1 MSFAR
6 YGTTLL
12 SVLVLPLFNLV
23 ASGALAQEL
32 DTLSVPPSTTAHALG
47 QRPIIDGVVAGDIA
61 WEGVTPATGFRQ
73 VRPDDGQPATQRTE
87 VRVGYTEDALY
98 IGLIAYESDPAQI
111 IVTDSRRDSPLDDTD
126 SFRVIIDGMLD
137 RQNGFVFGTNP
148 AGLQFDAQVI
158 NEGSSG
164 GFGGGGGP
172 GFRGGGG
179 GFNLNWDTT
188 WEVEAQIHDYGWSAE
203 MEIPFTSLRYGN
215 GAEQTWGINFQRNIR
230 HNNEIAYWAPLERQ
244 FDINRVSEA
253 GIIEGIQVPNQ
264 RALQFTPYVLG
275 SAERGGSIVSGTAD
289 QQELGF
295 DFKYSITP
303 SLVLDGTYNTDF
315 AQVEADEL
323 QVNLDRFSLFFPE
336 KRPFFLENAGQFS
349 VGNPREVELFF
360 SRRIGVGASGTQLP
374 IEGGARLTGKVGN
387 NTNIGL
393 LQMRTESVDGLV
405 SQNDFSVA
413 RVNQELG
420 NRSTIGM
427 MYIER
432 DGDGAALDNPG
443 EDYNRTMAVD
453 GRWGIGDT
461 TLITSWV
468 ARTDSPHLSGRDA
481 AGGVQVQYQDEDW
494 NLSGGYSEV
503 RENFNPEVGFLSR
516 RAFRKWDAG
525 WRYSYRPQDWW
536 NLHELRP
543 HMNYRGYWGF
553 DGFQETGNLHVD
565 NHWEFES
572 GMEVHTGMNFTLEGV
587 REPFEI
593 VDGVWVPAGTYE
605 HSELQPVIWTNQAA
619 PLSLNV
625 RGNVGGFFG
634 GDRVTTDTTVR
645 YQLDERFSTEVSWNR
660 SDISLPVANG
670 DFTVNLARLRVSYS
684 FTPNISLQT
693 LVQYNDRDDV
703 VAANVRFAWLQSA
716 NAGFYLVYNE
726 VDEFSGLNMPNS
738 GYERENARQF
748 ILKYSRILNI
758 FN

>member
-1 MSFAR
+1 MRIIR
-6 YGTTLL
+6 YGATLSAAL
-12 SVLVLPLFNLV
+12 AVPLLAFA
-23 ASGALAQEL
+23 ASGTDAQQEE
-32 DTLSVPPSTTAHALG
+32 SEFAERPVRPSTTAYPLG
-47 QRPIIDGVVAGDIA
+47 QPPNLDGVIAGDAA
-61 WEGVTPATGFRQ
+61 WEGATPAAGFWQ
-73 VRPDDGQPATQRTE
+73 VRPDEGQPATQRTE

-98 IGLIAYESDPAQI
+98 IGVTAYESDPSRI
-111 IVTDSRRDSPLDDTD
+111 IVTDSRRDSPLDETD
-126 SFRVIIDGMLD
+126 SFRVIIDGLLD

-148 AGLQFDAQVI
+148 AGLQYDAQVT
-158 NEGSSG
+158 NEGAG
-164 GFGGGGGP
+164 CFRGP
-172 GFRGGGG
+172 GS
-179 GFNLNWDTT
+179 GFNVNWDTA
-188 WEVEAQIHDYGWSAE
+188 WEVEASIHNQGWSAE
-203 MEIPFTSLRYGN
+203 MEIPFSSLRYGT
-215 GAEQTWGINFQRNIR
+215 GPEQTWGINFQRNIR
-230 HNNEIAYWAPLERQ
+230 HNNEIAFWAPLERQ

-253 GIIEGIQVPNQ
+253 GTIAGVQVPSR
-264 RALQFTPYVLG
+264 RALQFTPYALG
-275 SAERGGSIVSGTAD
+275 SAERGSAIAAGTVNE
-289 QQELGF
+289 QELGF
-295 DFKYSITP
+295 DFKYTITP

-349 VGNPREVELFF
+349 IGNPREVELFF
-360 SRRIGVGASGTQLP
+360 SRRIGVGAGGTQLP
-374 IEGGARLTGKVGN
+374 IEGGARLSGKVGG

-393 LQMRTESVDGLV
+393 LQMRTESVDGLI

-413 RVNQELG
+413 RLSQELG
-420 NRSTIGM
+420 NRSTVGM

-432 DGDGAALDNPG
+432 DGDGSAVAAG
-443 EDYNRTMAVD
+443 AGGDYNRTMALD

-461 TLITSWV
+461 TLITGWA
-468 ARTDSPHLSGRDA
+468 ARTDSPHLQGRDA
-481 AGGVQVQYQDEDW
+481 AGGLQVTYQDEDW
-494 NLSGGYSEV
+494 NLNGGYSEV
-503 RENFNPEVGFLSR
+503 RENFNPEVGFLAR

-525 WRYSYRPQDWW
+525 WRYHYRPQDWW

-553 DGFQETGNLHVD
+553 DGLQETGFLHVD

-572 GMEVHTGMNFTLEGV
+572 GMEIHTGVNFTLEGV

-605 HSELQPVIWTNQAA
+605 HSEAQPVFWTNQAA
-619 PLSLNV
+619 PLSVNI
-625 RGNVGGFFG
+625 RGQIGGFFG
-634 GDRVTTDTTVR
+634 GDRVSTVSTLR

-670 DFTVNLARLRVSYS
+670 DFMVNLARLRVSYS

-693 LVQYNDRDDV
+693 LVQYNDRDDL

-716 NAGFYLVYNE
+716 NAGLYLVYNE

-738 GYERENARQF
+738 GIERENARQF
-748 ILKYSRILNI
+748 ILKYSRILDI

>member
-1 MSFAR
+1 MSSSR
-6 YGTTLL
+6 YGTTLVAA
-12 SVLVLPLFNLV
+12 VLVCLPLALSGPTAAGQALETLPV
-23 ASGALAQEL
+23 A
-32 DTLSVPPSTTAHALG
+32 PSTVAYALERAPLVDG
-47 QRPIIDGVVAGDIA
+47 DVADDVAWDGVVAA
-61 WEGVTPATGFRQ
+61 SGFRQ
-73 VRPDDGQPATQRTE
+73 VRPDEGQPATQRTE
-87 VRVGYTEDALY
+87 VRVGFTDEALY
-98 IGLIAYESDPAQI
+98 IGLIAFETDPSRI
-111 IVTDSRRDSPLDDTD
+111 IVTDSRRDSPLDQTD

-148 AGLQFDAQVI
+148 AGLQYDAQVT
-158 NEGSSG
+158 NEGAG
-164 GFGGGGGP
+164 
-172 GFRGGGG
+172 GFRGPGS
-179 GFNLNWDTT
+179 GFNVNWDTA

-203 MEIPFTSLRYGN
+203 MAIPFSSLRYGN
-215 GAEQTWGINFQRNIR
+215 GADQTWGINFERNIR
-230 HNNEIAYWAPLERQ
+230 HSNEIVYWAPLERQ

-253 GIIEGIQVPNQ
+253 GTIEGIQVPSQ
-264 RALQFTPYVLG
+264 RALQFTPYALG
-275 SAERGGSIVSGTAD
+275 SVDRGGSIASGTVNE
-289 QQELGF
+289 QELGF
-295 DFKYSITP
+295 DFKYTITP

-315 AQVEADEL
+315 AQVEADDL

-360 SRRIGVGASGTQLP
+360 SRRIGVGAGGAQLP
-374 IEGGARLTGKVGN
+374 IDGGARLSGKIGG

-393 LQMRTESVDGLV
+393 LQMRTESIDGRI

-413 RVNQELG
+413 RLSQELG

-427 MYIER
+427 MYVER
-432 DGDGAALDNPG
+432 NGDGSGAGLTRDNAG
-443 EDYNRTMAVD
+443 EDYNRTMSVD

-461 TLITSWV
+461 TLITGWA
-468 ARTDSPHLSGRDA
+468 ARTETPGLENRDA
-481 AGGVQVQYQDEDW
+481 AGGMQVAYQDEDW
-494 NLSGGYSEV
+494 NLDAGYSEV

-516 RAFRKWDAG
+516 RAFRKWTAG
-525 WRYSYRPQDWW
+525 WRYRYRPEDWW

-553 DGFQETGNLHVD
+553 DGFQETGYLHVD

-572 GMEVHTGMNFTLEGV
+572 GMEIHTGMNFTLEGV

-605 HSELQPVIWTNQAA
+605 HSEIQPVFWTDQSA

-625 RGNVGGFFG
+625 RGNIGGFFG
-634 GDRVTTDTTVR
+634 GDRVTTDTTLR

-660 SDISLPVANG
+660 SDISLPVHNG
-670 DFTVNLARLRVSYS
+670 DFVVDLARVRVSYS
-684 FTPNISLQT
+684 FTPSISLQT
-693 LVQYNDRDDV
+693 LVQYNNRDDV

-716 NAGFYLVYNE
+716 NAGLYLVYNE
-726 VDEFSGLNMPNS
+726 VDEFSGLNMPHQ
-738 GYERENARQF
+738 ERENARQF
-748 ILKYSRILNI
+748 IIKYSRILDI

>member
-1 MSFAR
+1 MSSSR
-6 YGTTLL
+6 YGTTLVAA
-12 SVLVLPLFNLV
+12 VLVCLPLALSGPTAAGQALETLPV
-23 ASGALAQEL
+23 A
-32 DTLSVPPSTTAHALG
+32 PSTVAYALERAPLVDG
-47 QRPIIDGVVAGDIA
+47 DVADDVAWDGVVAA
-61 WEGVTPATGFRQ
+61 SGFRQ
-73 VRPDDGQPATQRTE
+73 VRPDEGQPATQRTE
-87 VRVGYTEDALY
+87 VRVGFTDEALY
-98 IGLIAYESDPAQI
+98 IGVIAFETDPSRI
-111 IVTDSRRDSPLDDTD
+111 IVTDSRRDSPLDQTD

-148 AGLQFDAQVI
+148 AGLQYDAQVT
-158 NEGSSG
+158 NEGAG
-164 GFGGGGGP
+164 
-172 GFRGGGG
+172 GFRGPGS
-179 GFNLNWDTT
+179 GFNVNWDTA

-203 MEIPFTSLRYGN
+203 MAIPFSSLRYGN
-215 GAEQTWGINFQRNIR
+215 GTDQTWGINFERNIR
-230 HNNEIAYWAPLERQ
+230 HSNEIVYWAPLERQ

-253 GIIEGIQVPNQ
+253 GTIEGIQVPSQ
-264 RALQFTPYVLG
+264 RALQFTPYALG
-275 SAERGGSIVSGTAD
+275 SADRGGSIASGTVNE
-289 QQELGF
+289 QELGF
-295 DFKYSITP
+295 DFKYTITP

-315 AQVEADEL
+315 AQVEADDL

-360 SRRIGVGASGTQLP
+360 SRRIGVGAGGAQLP
-374 IEGGARLTGKVGN
+374 IDGGARLSGKIGG

-393 LQMRTESVDGLV
+393 LQMRTESIDGRI

-413 RVNQELG
+413 RLSQELG

-427 MYIER
+427 MYVER
-432 DGDGAALDNPG
+432 NGDGSGAGLTRNNAG
-443 EDYNRTMAVD
+443 EDYNRTMSVD

-461 TLITSWV
+461 TLITGWA
-468 ARTDSPHLSGRDA
+468 ARTETPGLENRDA
-481 AGGVQVQYQDEDW
+481 AGGMQVSYQDEDW
-494 NLSGGYSEV
+494 NLDAGYSEV

-516 RAFRKWDAG
+516 RAFRKWTAG
-525 WRYSYRPQDWW
+525 WRYRYRPEDWW

-553 DGFQETGNLHVD
+553 DGFQETGYLHVD

-572 GMEVHTGMNFTLEGV
+572 GMEIHTGMNFTLEGV

-605 HSELQPVIWTNQAA
+605 HSEIQPVFWTDQSA

-625 RGNVGGFFG
+625 RGNIGGFFG
-634 GDRVTTDTTVR
+634 GDRVTTDTTLR

-660 SDISLPVANG
+660 SDISLPVHNG
-670 DFTVNLARLRVSYS
+670 DFVVDLARVRVSYS
-684 FTPNISLQT
+684 FTPSISLQT
-693 LVQYNDRDDV
+693 LVQYNNRDDV

-716 NAGFYLVYNE
+716 NAGLYLVYNE
-726 VDEFSGLNMPNS
+726 VDEFSGLNMPHQ
-738 GYERENARQF
+738 ERENARQF
-748 ILKYSRILNI
+748 IIKYSRILDI

>member
-1 MSFAR
+1 MSSSH
-6 YGTTLL
+6 YGTTLVAA
-12 SVLVLPLFNLV
+12 VLVCLPL
-23 ASGALAQEL
+23 
-32 DTLSVPPSTTAHALG
+32 TLSGPTAAGQALETLPVAPSTVAYGLERAPLVDG
-47 QRPIIDGVVAGDIA
+47 DVADDVAWDGVVAA
-61 WEGVTPATGFRQ
+61 SGFRQ
-73 VRPDDGQPATQRTE
+73 VRPDEGQPATQRTE
-87 VRVGYTEDALY
+87 VRVGFTDEALY
-98 IGLIAYESDPAQI
+98 IGLIAFETDPSRI
-111 IVTDSRRDSPLDDTD
+111 IVTDSRRDSPLDQTD

-148 AGLQFDAQVI
+148 AGLQYDAQVT
-158 NEGSSG
+158 NEGAG
-164 GFGGGGGP
+164 
-172 GFRGGGG
+172 GFRGPGS
-179 GFNLNWDTT
+179 GFNVNWDTA

-203 MEIPFTSLRYGN
+203 MAIPFSSLRYGN
-215 GAEQTWGINFQRNIR
+215 GADQTWGINFERNIR
-230 HNNEIAYWAPLERQ
+230 HSNEIVYWAPLERQ

-253 GIIEGIQVPNQ
+253 GTIEGIQVPSQ
-264 RALQFTPYVLG
+264 RALQFTPYALG
-275 SAERGGSIVSGTAD
+275 SADRGGSIASGTVNE
-289 QQELGF
+289 QELGF
-295 DFKYSITP
+295 DFKYTITP

-315 AQVEADEL
+315 AQVEADDL

-360 SRRIGVGASGTQLP
+360 SRRIGVGAGGAQLP
-374 IEGGARLTGKVGN
+374 IDGGARLSGKIGG

-393 LQMRTESVDGLV
+393 LQMRTESIDGRI

-413 RVNQELG
+413 RLSQELG

-427 MYIER
+427 MYVER
-432 DGDGAALDNPG
+432 NGDGSGAGLTRDNAG
-443 EDYNRTMAVD
+443 EDYNRTMSVD

-461 TLITSWV
+461 TLITGWA
-468 ARTDSPHLSGRDA
+468 ARTETPGLENRDA
-481 AGGVQVQYQDEDW
+481 AGGMQVSYQDEDW
-494 NLSGGYSEV
+494 NLDAGYSEV

-516 RAFRKWDAG
+516 RAFRKWTAG
-525 WRYSYRPQDWW
+525 WRYRYRPEDWW

-553 DGFQETGNLHVD
+553 DGFQETGYLHVD

-572 GMEVHTGMNFTLEGV
+572 GMEIHTGMNFTLEGV

-605 HSELQPVIWTNQAA
+605 HSEIQPVFWTDQSA

-625 RGNVGGFFG
+625 RGNIGGFFG
-634 GDRVTTDTTVR
+634 GDRVTTDTTLR

-660 SDISLPVANG
+660 SDISLPVHNG
-670 DFTVNLARLRVSYS
+670 DFVVDLARVRVSYS
-684 FTPNISLQT
+684 FTPSISLQT
-693 LVQYNDRDDV
+693 LVQYNNRDDV

-716 NAGFYLVYNE
+716 NAGLYLVYNE
-726 VDEFSGLNMPNS
+726 VDEFSGLNMPHQ
-738 GYERENARQF
+738 ERENARQF
-748 ILKYSRILNI
+748 IIKYSRILDI

>member
-1 MSFAR
+1 MSIAR
-6 YGTTLL
+6 HGTTLL
-12 SVLVLPLFNLV
+12 SALLVPFFNLIIV
-23 ASGALAQEL
+23 GALAQEL
-32 DTLSVPPSTTAHALG
+32 STQPVPPSTTAYALG
-47 QRPIIDGVVAGDIA
+47 QAPVIDGNVAGDGA
-61 WEGVTPATGFRQ
+61 WERVIPATGFSQ
-73 VRPDDGQPATQRTE
+73 VRPDEGQPATQRTE
-87 VRVGYTEDALY
+87 VRVGFTEDALY
-98 IGLIAYESDPAQI
+98 IGLIAFETDPSRI
-111 IVTDSRRDSPLDDTD
+111 IVTDSRRDAPLDDTD

-148 AGLQFDAQVI
+148 AGLQFDAQVT
-158 NEGSSG
+158 NEGSGG

-188 WEVEAQIHDYGWSAE
+188 WEVEARIHDYGWSAE
-203 MEIPFTSLRYGN
+203 MEIPFSSLRYGN
-215 GAEQTWGINFQRNIR
+215 GDQQTWGINFQRNIR
-230 HNNEIAYWAPLERQ
+230 HNNEIAYWAPLDRQ
-244 FDINRVSEA
+244 FDLSRVSEA
-253 GIIEGIQVPNQ
+253 GLIEGVRVPSQ

-275 SAERGGSIVSGTAD
+275 SAERGGSIASGTVD
-289 QQELGF
+289 QQDIGF
-295 DFKYSITP
+295 DFKYTITP
-303 SLVLDGTYNTDF
+303 SLVLDGTFNTDF

-360 SRRIGVGASGTQLP
+360 SRRIGVGAGGTQLP
-374 IEGGARLTGKVGN
+374 IEGGARLTGKILG
-387 NTNIGL
+387 NTNVGL
-393 LQMRTESVDGLV
+393 LQMRTESVDGRV

-413 RVNQELG
+413 RINQELG
-420 NRSTIGM
+420 NRSTVGM

-432 DGDGAALDNPG
+432 NGDGTALGNPG
-443 EDYNRTMAVD
+443 EDYNRTMSVD

-461 TLITSWV
+461 TLVSGWA
-468 ARTDSPHLSGRDA
+468 ARTETPYLQGRDT
-481 AGGVQVQYQDEDW
+481 AGGLQATYQDEDW
-494 NLSGGYSEV
+494 NINGGYSEV
-503 RENFNPEVGFLSR
+503 RENFNPEVGFLAR
-516 RAFRKWDAG
+516 RAYRRWSGG
-525 WRYSYRPQDWW
+525 WRYRYRPDDWW

-553 DGFQETGNLHVD
+553 DGFQETGYLHVD

-572 GMEVHTGMNFTLEGV
+572 GMEIHTGMNFTLEGV

-605 HSELQPVIWTNQAA
+605 HSEIQPVFWTDQSA
-619 PLSLNV
+619 PLSVNV
-625 RGNVGGFFG
+625 RSNIGGFFG
-634 GDRVTTDTTVR
+634 GDRVTTDSTVR

-670 DFTVNLARLRVSYS
+670 DFTVNLARVRVSYS

-703 VAANVRFAWLQSA
+703 LAANVRFAWLQSA
-716 NAGFYLVYNE
+716 NSGLFLVYNE
-726 VDEFSGLNMPNS
+726 VDEFSGLNMPH
-738 GYERENARQF
+738 YEHENARQF
-748 ILKYSRILNI
+748 ILKYSRIFDF

>member
-1 MSFAR
+1 MSSSR
-6 YGTTLL
+6 YGTTLVAA
-12 SVLVLPLFNLV
+12 VLVCLPLALSGPTAAGQALETLPV
-23 ASGALAQEL
+23 A
-32 DTLSVPPSTTAHALG
+32 PSTVAYALERAPLVDG
-47 QRPIIDGVVAGDIA
+47 DVADDVAWDGVVAA
-61 WEGVTPATGFRQ
+61 SGFRQ
-73 VRPDDGQPATQRTE
+73 VRPDEGQPATQRTE
-87 VRVGYTEDALY
+87 VRVGFTDEALY
-98 IGLIAYESDPAQI
+98 IGLIAFETDPSRI
-111 IVTDSRRDSPLDDTD
+111 IVTDSRRDSPLDQTD

-148 AGLQFDAQVI
+148 AGLQYDAQVT
-158 NEGSSG
+158 NEGAG
-164 GFGGGGGP
+164 
-172 GFRGGGG
+172 GFRGPGS
-179 GFNLNWDTT
+179 GFNVNWDTA

-203 MEIPFTSLRYGN
+203 MAIPFSSLRYGN
-215 GAEQTWGINFQRNIR
+215 GADQTWGINFERNIR
-230 HNNEIAYWAPLERQ
+230 HSNEIVYWAPLERQ

-253 GIIEGIQVPNQ
+253 GTIEGIQVPSQ
-264 RALQFTPYVLG
+264 RALQFTPYALG
-275 SAERGGSIVSGTAD
+275 SADRGGSITSGTVNE
-289 QQELGF
+289 QELGF
-295 DFKYSITP
+295 DFKYTITP

-315 AQVEADEL
+315 AQVEADDL

-360 SRRIGVGASGTQLP
+360 SRRIGVGAGGAQLP
-374 IEGGARLTGKVGN
+374 IDGGARLSGKIGG

-393 LQMRTESVDGLV
+393 LQMRTESIDGRI

-413 RVNQELG
+413 RLSQELG

-427 MYIER
+427 MYVER
-432 DGDGAALDNPG
+432 NGDGSGAGLTRDNAG
-443 EDYNRTMAVD
+443 EDYNRTMSVD

-461 TLITSWV
+461 TLITGWA
-468 ARTDSPHLSGRDA
+468 ARTETPGLENRDA
-481 AGGVQVQYQDEDW
+481 AGGMQVSYQDEDW
-494 NLSGGYSEV
+494 NLDAGYSEV

-516 RAFRKWDAG
+516 RAFRKWTAG
-525 WRYSYRPQDWW
+525 WRYRYRPEDWW

-553 DGFQETGNLHVD
+553 DGFQETGYLHVD

-572 GMEVHTGMNFTLEGV
+572 GMEIHTGMNFTLEGV

-605 HSELQPVIWTNQAA
+605 HSEIQPVFWTDQSA

-625 RGNVGGFFG
+625 RGNIGGFFG
-634 GDRVTTDTTVR
+634 GDRVTTDTTLR

-660 SDISLPVANG
+660 SDISLPVHNG
-670 DFTVNLARLRVSYS
+670 DFVVDLARVRVSYS
-684 FTPNISLQT
+684 FTPSISLQT
-693 LVQYNDRDDV
+693 LVQYNNRDNV

-716 NAGFYLVYNE
+716 NAGLYLVYNE
-726 VDEFSGLNMPNS
+726 VDEFSGLNMPHQ
-738 GYERENARQF
+738 ERENARQF
-748 ILKYSRILNI
+748 IIKYSRILDI